1 MALEVRWFLR
11 SLLLVLYCFLE
22 CSCMKYDIAEAVRAD
37 SLEELGR
44 YASWSAHDA
53 NSGDDIPYL
62 SFSGT
67 ASVVGGL
74 HGDESIVVAFI
85 NEDLNVNMTSGF
97 WCGNPELPDMDLTF
111 ARFSVTPDIVSVE
124 VDHIVTDS
132 GIFALWVGLCAGSV
146 TWAAKVEGQMVTR
159 FSYGYLPPG
168 FYPLLDFY
176 SIWFY
181 VPLCGIFAGLV
192 FEVFDRFRPKKF
204 VRMAYVHPLN
214 VLLCVSCL
222 LNMLA
227 VDERERY
234 LEKSNLD
241 GNWEDSIPFFS
252 SLHLAFFLIICA
264 QILHIYHITDGMRG
278 RRDSKILF
286 QVTGFALA
294 AVFPIVILLESY
306 SLGFVLLYPIFCAW
320 WMETITFRAA
330 TRGFLYWP
338 YFLSTGT
345 VVVLVLVMYFNEAPY
360 RWNDWTFRVTYDVIM
375 TVFVIL
381 LYPLLWT
388 SFRMGS
394 YTDVAILPPAA
405 PALPLIAEKPTG
417 HGDTPVVEV
426 NIRPNSLAW
435 DLLQMKSTTTLAAGD
450 LRMQSS
456 DGACFIIPY
465 YLGQCRSSEI
475 RLSVLFNDTYSPG
488 ALPTVFV
495 PGGSE
500 AVGCVAY
507 FLVHDRL
514 PLTPPLPGRVVDES
528 ESREFTKSNEWL
540 RGIHPMTRSD
550 GSSTTLSRGM
560 SSRRPSFRSVHDGDT
575 SGRRGLGRRR
585 SSGRL
590 SGALWLGRVAR
601 EHVAPTSLVSSTD
614 DVSPRT
620 ESTLAL
626 ETLVQVYLAAAKLVV
641 QM

>member
-1 MALEVRWFLR
+1 MVTFHLAFIHYLTFTQFGSTSHCVEFLR
-11 SLLLVLYCFLE
+11 AWCLRCLT
-22 CSCMKYDIAEAVRAD
+22 D
-37 SLEELGR
+37 LG
-44 YASWSAHDA
+44 
-53 NSGDDIPYL
+53 
-62 SFSGT
+62 
-67 ASVVGGL
+67 
-74 HGDESIVVAFI
+74 
-85 NEDLNVNMTSGF
+85 
-97 WCGNPELPDMDLTF
+97 
-111 ARFSVTPDIVSVE
+111 
-124 VDHIVTDS
+124 
-132 GIFALWVGLCAGSV
+132 
-146 TWAAKVEGQMVTR
+146 Q
-159 FSYGYLPPG
+159 
-168 FYPLLDFY
+168 
-176 SIWFY
+176 
-181 VPLCGIFAGLV
+181 
-192 FEVFDRFRPKKF
+192 KKF

-626 ETLVQVYLAAAKLVV
+626 ETLVQVYLAAAKLVLPKLRRV
-641 QM
+641 TLKRILATIAKEGPSAGADVIRMSQHHQEPKWSDAPSTGSSDSKSSSFGKGGIAGALRRHNIAKQTARGVSEAAKDLIGAVNNWARANDLVIPTTSSRN